1 MWQAEFVVFTMH
13 CLQCENS
20 RVEMQRL
27 RNCNNAKHCIR
38 NTANQVE
45 RCRIATYS
53 NESLRFPVL
62 KLRKPEF
69 ETDFCPYSN
78 KSSNSHKHMTLIKNV
93 YLASNCNKLWLHPK
107 VNNVLCPPV
116 PITETKD
123 CSKQGIKYKAL
134 LIKWDLYFF
143 LRSIKQIMSP
153 SRPLSSSRE
162 LRVSSSIIYQEYRR
176 CPLCFYLYSSLAYFP
191 SFPSISIMDEINTF
205 LRHPTRLLLVL
216 VPGKL

>member
-62 KLRKPEF
+62 KLRKPQF

-107 VNNVLCPPV
+107 VNNVLCPPSAYNRNKRLFKARDQ
-116 PITETKD
+116 I
-123 CSKQGIKYKAL
+123 QGPSHKMGFV
-134 LIKWDLYFF
+134 FF
-143 LRSIKQIMSP
+143 FS
-153 SRPLSSSRE
+153 E
-162 LRVSSSIIYQEYRR
+162 V
-176 CPLCFYLYSSLAYFP
+176 
-191 SFPSISIMDEINTF
+191 
-205 LRHPTRLLLVL
+205 
-216 VPGKL
+216 